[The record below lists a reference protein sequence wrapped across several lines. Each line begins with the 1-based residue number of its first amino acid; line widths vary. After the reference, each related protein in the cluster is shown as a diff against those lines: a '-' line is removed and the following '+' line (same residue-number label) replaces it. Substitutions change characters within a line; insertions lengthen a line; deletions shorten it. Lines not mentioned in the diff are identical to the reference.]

1 MSNYNEIVENI
12 CTYCGEHL
20 MMNKKTFANHVRWCK
35 LNPKYEENRNKTI
48 LKIKEK
54 TTHTRLKYICKC
66 EVCGNE
72 YEIITTEKQYNKGN
86 YKKTCSKECSHKLS
100 YKNSNTEQRNEKISK
115 SLTKERYKK
124 YVLIVVMNLRH

>member
-12 CTYCGEHL
+12 CPYCGEHL

-35 LNPKYEENRNKTI
+35 SNPKYEENRNKTI

-72 YEIITTEKQYNKGN
+72 YEIITTEKQYNKSN
-86 YKKTCSKECSHKLS
+86 YKKPVL
-100 YKNSNTEQRNEKISK
+100 KN
-115 SLTKERYKK
+115 
-124 YVLIVVMNLRH
+124 VLQNFHL